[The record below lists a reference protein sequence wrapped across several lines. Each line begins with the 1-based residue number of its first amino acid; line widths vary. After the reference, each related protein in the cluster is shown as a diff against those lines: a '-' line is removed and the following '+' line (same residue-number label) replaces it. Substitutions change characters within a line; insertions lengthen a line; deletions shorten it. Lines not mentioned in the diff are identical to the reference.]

1 MSNKAC
7 EISNLKK
14 SFGPNQVLRGID
26 IKLPSGKVSVLMGAN
41 GAGKSTL
48 VKILC
53 GVQQADSGD
62 IKLFGSSFKPKSPLE
77 ASKNGV
83 ITVHQSINDGVI
95 PDLDVTSNL
104 LLDNLAL
111 PGNRF
116 LLNRSEMKTR
126 ALAIAKSIGFEGDLD
141 AVVSRL
147 GLADRQMIAIARAVA
162 RNPKLLILDEP
173 TSSLSAIE
181 AKRLFDVIEQL
192 KREGVAILYISHR
205 MSDIRAIADRILA
218 MRDGQISGE
227 FEGEKLDYEGAVTAM
242 LGKKMSDLNID
253 VSNVSSP
260 ILQLCDLRLSE
271 DSKPLKITASRGEV
285 LVITGLLGSGK
296 SLLSSILFGLE
307 KPASGKILLEGLNFQ
322 PNSPGEAMASGVHM
336 SPKDRANNAIVGDFD
351 IEANLTLP
359 FTNFFSN
366 FGFINK
372 KRQRKSC
379 NEMID
384 TMGIICQGGKDT
396 IGTLSGGN
404 QQKVIVGRWLL
415 KTCKLLIL
423 DEPFQGVDIKAR
435 RDIGTHIRATSD
447 NRATL
452 VFVSEIDEAVE
463 IADRIIVL
471 HEKAVVGEHVNRNID
486 LSELLSQVSGT
497 PNTLKQVESLK

>member
-1 MSNKAC
+1 MSDIAC
-7 EISNLKK
+7 EISDLKK
-14 SFGPNQVLRGID
+14 SFGPNQVLRGISM
-26 IKLPSGKVSVLMGAN
+26 KLPSGQVSVLMGAN

-48 VKILC
+48 VKVLC
-53 GVQQADSGD
+53 GVQKSDSGD
-62 IKLFGSSFKPKSPLE
+62 VKLFGSPFKPKSPIE
-77 ASKNGV
+77 AYKYGV

-104 LLDNLAL
+104 LLDSLAQ
-111 PGNRF
+111 PGKQF
-116 LLNRSEMKTR
+116 LLKRSEMKAR
-126 ALAIAKSIGFEGDLD
+126 ATEIAKSIGFKGDLD
-141 AVVSRL
+141 TVVARL
-147 GLADRQMIAIARAVA
+147 GIADRQMIAIARAVA
-162 RNPKLLILDEP
+162 CNPKLLILDEP

-181 AKRLFDVIEQL
+181 AKRLFEVIEKL

-218 MRDGQISGE
+218 MRDGRISGE
-227 FEGEKLDYEGAVTAM
+227 FEGEDLDYEGAVTAM
-242 LGKKMSDLNID
+242 LGKKMSDFNVDI
-253 VSNVSSP
+253 SEVSSP
-260 ILQLCDLRLSE
+260 VLQLCDLRLSK
-271 DSKPLKITASRGEV
+271 DSKPLDITVSRGEV

-307 KPASGKILLEGLNFQ
+307 KPAYGQILLEGLNFE
-322 PNSPGEAMASGVHM
+322 PNSPANAIASGVHM

-359 FTNFFSN
+359 FTKFFSN
-366 FGFINK
+366 FGFIDK
-372 KRQRKSC
+372 KRQRVDCSD
-379 NEMID
+379 MID
-384 TMGIICQGGKDT
+384 TMGIVCQGGKDS

-435 RDIGTHIRATSD
+435 RDIGTHIRATSN

-471 HEKAVVGEHVNRNID
+471 HEKAVVGEHVNKNID
-486 LSELLSQVSGT
+486 LPELLSQVSGNS
-497 PNTLKQVESLK
+497 NTLKQAESLQ